1 MQTIMQQPVV
11 FIKWCKS
18 LMFLNENDEKRKN
31 LNAKCDEKIQPFL
44 KIWATQSGVGF
55 KNENMMNFGEIWM
68 QTINH
73 NIKI

>member
-1 MQTIMQQPVV
+1 MMMHCAEIWMQTIMQQPVV

-18 LMFLNENDEKRKN
+18 LN
-31 LNAKCDEKIQPFL
+31 LNAKYVKKIQPFL